1 MAASAGLTET
11 ILTFAAIVGIGA
23 ALRWFK
29 LLGPKDAKSL
39 NVVIIYVGLPA
50 FVFNAVHGA
59 AIGIEHLGVVGVS
72 WAVFAGTL
80 GCAWLVQRAFRMR
93 SDRAGGFTLAASLG
107 NTGYLGYPLTAAL
120 LGGSAVPYAVF
131 SDVFGTVVALV
142 AVGLPMAARMGR
154 TNSARPNA
162 IKELLTFPAVVAL
175 VVALALRSVV
185 VPNPVSDG
193 LGLLAS
199 LVAPMI
205 MLSVGLSLRSGAVL
219 SGAAAIAGVV
229 AIKLLLAPALAMG
242 LGGLWLEGEALRV
255 AVLQAGMPSMM
266 LTLVVGERYGLDTE
280 FIAGAL
286 FVSTL
291 LAAISLPLIQRIAF

>member
-1 MAASAGLTET
+1 MAAAGLTET

-23 ALRWFK
+23 VLRWSK
-29 LLGPKDAKSL
+29 LLGPKDAKVL

-50 FVFNAVHGA
+50 LVFNAVHGTALSA
-59 AIGIEHLGVVGVS
+59 AHLGVVGVS
-72 WAVFAGTL
+72 WAVFLLSL
-80 GCAWLVQRAFRMR
+80 GCAWLVQRASRMR
-93 SDRAGGFTLAASLG
+93 RDRAGGFMLAASLG

-120 LGGSAVPYAVF
+120 LGGAAVPYAVF

-142 AVGLPMAARMGR
+142 TVGLPIAARMGT
-154 TNSARPNA
+154 TNASRPSAV
-162 IKELLTFPAVVAL
+162 KELLTFPAVIAL
-175 VVALALRSVV
+175 VAALALRSVI
-185 VPNPVSDG
+185 VPEPVSAG

-205 MLSVGLSLRSGAVL
+205 MLSVGLSLRPGAVV
-219 SGAAAIAGVV
+219 SAAVAIAGVV
-229 AIKLLLAPALAMG
+229 VIKLLVAPALAVG
-242 LGGLWLEGEALRV
+242 VGSLVLEGEALRV

-291 LAAISLPLIQRIAF
+291 LAAVTLPLVQRIMF